1 MRGHRDDGAGD
12 PQPTSGLGRCP
23 GDRACPGVRLP
34 LPLARRAARR
44 PARPALPA
52 GALRLVQPAVVDR
65 AGGRAAGRGGTVA
78 GAAGRRPAEPAGP
91 RRTAPRP
98 DLRGG
103 RPAVRAARGVTAHQ
117 EADDRTPGLVM
128 DLHAVADAYA
138 ALPP

>member
-65 AGGRAAGRGGTVA
+65 AGGRAAGRGGAVA
-78 GAAGRRPAEPAGP
+78 GGGGGGPPATPARPPPPPPPPLP
-91 RRTAPRP
+91 R
-98 DLRGG
+98 G
-103 RPAVRAARGVTAHQ
+103 RPPAAPPP
-117 EADDRTPGLVM
+117 PG
-128 DLHAVADAYA
+128 
-138 ALPP
+138 P